1 MKTKNRE
8 VFIMFFIEKK
18 PEKPNIGKIVAIS
31 VGVTF
36 AVAAAAYGIYM
47 FCRKYCSLYKSDDSF
62 LDDDFDCDFCDAEDC
77 SDCEG
82 AIADEDGSVEF

>member
-1 MKTKNRE
+1 
-8 VFIMFFIEKK
+8 MFFIEKK

-77 SDCEG
+77 SGCD
-82 AIADEDGSVEF
+82 AAASDEDNSTEF

>member
-1 MKTKNRE
+1 
-8 VFIMFFIEKK
+8 MFFIEKK

-36 AVAAAAYGIYM
+36 AVAAAVYGVYV
-47 FCRKYCSLYKSDDSF
+47 FCRKYCKLCKCDEDF
-62 LDDDFDCDFCDAEDC
+62 LDDDFDCDFCDCDDC

-82 AIADEDGSVEF
+82 ALEASDEETLEF

>member
-1 MKTKNRE
+1 
-8 VFIMFFIEKK
+8 MFFIEKK

-36 AVAAAAYGIYM
+36 AVAAAIYGVYM

-62 LDDDFDCDFCDAEDC
+62 LDDDFDCDFCDCDDC
-77 SDCEG
+77 SDCNG
-82 AIADEDGSVEF
+82 AVEESDDGSVEF

>member
-1 MKTKNRE
+1 
-8 VFIMFFIEKK
+8 MFFIEKK

-62 LDDDFDCDFCDAEDC
+62 LDDDFDCDCDFCDAEDC
-77 SDCEG
+77 SDCE
-82 AIADEDGSVEF
+82 IAEDEEDSLEF